1 MKTIIDFIKKHYITI
16 IIVSVLTF
24 IAISSTVSKC
34 TFERIAED
42 LRQTELNTLRRSLTD
57 SLKQEQAK
65 KEILLIDSL
74 NAIREAERAVSNKKV
89 VQLLLDNNKLKTELK
104 KAYDNLKD
112 SSTLENCLDVVEIQK
127 EVINKQDTIIN
138 VQSNQVESYKLTV
151 KDLND
156 KYDIQYKETLR
167 TRMMYNDCQNDVE
180 ILVKRLEKQ
189 NTWYKKNEKWIY
201 LGIGVVTTLII
212 TK

>member
-112 SSTLENCLDVVEIQK
+112 SSTIENCLDVVEIQK